1 MIIKHR
7 KGGVDYTARVE
18 KLITFKLARALTRSE
33 RMITSCQK
41 VLPWSV
47 RARERTY
54 VRAPSC
60 SHRFSILFPFI
71 SPSLTFSFTYPLF
84 MIDRVCCSLSLFLTV
99 FVSSVNLT
107 LTLSLSLHS
116 ICLLCSLSLSLS
128 LCLYTETFISLILYP
143 SFPPFLTLLYL
154 SMWVFALFCHHFSP
168 ALYLYSHFNSEDT
181 ESILFADR

>member
-1 MIIKHR
+1 MIR
-7 KGGVDYTARVE
+7 TR
-18 KLITFKLARALTRSE
+18 ARAN
-33 RMITSCQK
+33 
-41 VLPWSV
+41 V
-47 RARERTY
+47 RARPFLFSQVLY
-54 VRAPSC
+54 FVPLYISV
-60 SHRFSILFPFI
+60 SHFLFHLSSFYDR
-71 SPSLTFSFTYPLF
+71 PSLLL
-84 MIDRVCCSLSLFLTV
+84 SLSLFLTV

-107 LTLSLSLHS
+107 LTLSLSLHY